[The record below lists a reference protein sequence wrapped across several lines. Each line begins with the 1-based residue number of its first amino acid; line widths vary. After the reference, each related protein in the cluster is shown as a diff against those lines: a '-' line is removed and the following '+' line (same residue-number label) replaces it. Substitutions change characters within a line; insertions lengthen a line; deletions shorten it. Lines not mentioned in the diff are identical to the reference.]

1 MCPSFGLLCLDPVCD
16 TLAVHSLPRS
26 LARSQHADV
35 AVNKIL
41 IGNKCDMDEDR
52 EVREVKKR

>member
-1 MCPSFGLLCLDPVCD
+1 MIDTTGFGCRRS
-16 TLAVHSLPRS
+16 APR
-26 LARSQHADV
+26 LQHADV

-52 EVREVKKR
+52 EVSLGKRASFGPRGQTLAG

>member
-1 MCPSFGLLCLDPVCD
+1 MLGGVRALCNSKNVLCCCVAN
-16 TLAVHSLPRS
+16 TRAFT
-26 LARSQHADV
+26 QHADV

-52 EVREVKKR
+52 EVR